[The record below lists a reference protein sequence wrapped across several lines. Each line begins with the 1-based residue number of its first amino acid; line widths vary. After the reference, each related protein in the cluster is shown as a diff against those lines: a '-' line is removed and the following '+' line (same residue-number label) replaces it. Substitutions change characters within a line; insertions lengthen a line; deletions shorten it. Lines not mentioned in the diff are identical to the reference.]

1 MIIHHFLVTVFTNK
15 EHVDITTL
23 VNKILNIIMP
33 ILMVVSIG
41 LATIYTAITFISG
54 FSAVNAEE
62 RKQKIKRLV
71 WIWICAGGVFLTST
85 IILILKQYF
94 EKLIING

>member
-1 MIIHHFLVTVFTNK
+1 MIIHHCLLTVF
-15 EHVDITTL
+15 HDQPSIDISTL

-33 ILMVVSIG
+33 ILMVISIG

-54 FSAVNAEE
+54 FNDVNAEE

-85 IILILKQYF
+85 IILVLKQYF
-94 EKLIING
+94 EKLIIHA